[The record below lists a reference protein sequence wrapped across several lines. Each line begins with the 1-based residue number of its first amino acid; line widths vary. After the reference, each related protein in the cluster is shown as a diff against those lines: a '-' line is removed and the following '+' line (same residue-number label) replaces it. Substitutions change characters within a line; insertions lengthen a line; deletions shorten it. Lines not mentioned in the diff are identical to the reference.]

1 MRKWLKSFRFWFLL
15 LTVSVVIINFTQHD
29 DYNILLALTSPV
41 MWAAILI
48 PPVRKIPFPTSLIY
62 VITIL
67 FWFLIG
73 FALDKM
79 IQRLKSKQKT
89 S

>member
-1 MRKWLKSFRFWFLL
+1 MRKWLNSFRFWLTFLA
-15 LTVSVVIINFTQHD
+15 VSVVIINFTQHD

-41 MWAAILI
+41 MWLAINF
-48 PPVRKIPFPTSLIY
+48 PAVRKIPFPTSLIY
-62 VITIL
+62 VITLL

-79 IQRLKSKQKT
+79 IQRLKSK
-89 S
+89 